1 MQKKKEEDEIKE
13 NVIFRREEKDKDKD
27 KDKENSEKNKN
38 NVNETIKSLFEWDSQ
53 RKQKIKEKKEEEE
66 KTIETSYDYVPKINE
81 KSIELAEKNQLK
93 IKEPNVFLRLAG
105 HDQILKEKKRILIEM
120 YTPSFQPRSYVPRNM
135 NLEKLKK
142 KNYLSQ
148 RENQYEE
155 EEEEE
160 EEEGKKVVIKW
171 FDNNKNSNELNRPV
185 IILAGTKSDL
195 EQKEVKME
203 DIEKLKQ
210 YLNCEYFETSSKNGN
225 GVDDLFFFMAKELFE
240 KIGIN
245 QKIKGSGFKLENKR
259 INEDEK
265 ACNSKF
271 ACC

>member
-1 MQKKKEEDEIKE
+1 MLDTSTLSKDGRDSYRISHTLTDDLYPSYKILVIGDPNIGKTSLIRRYVSNEFLEENESTIGLDFQSKKVQVTPNDKIILKIWDTAGSEKFNSIAQNYFTNSDGIILCFDNTNKTTFNNLEGWINYINKYVEILDNNDSKEEKREKE
-13 NVIFRREEKDKDKD
+13 
-27 KDKENSEKNKN
+27 
-38 NVNETIKSLFEWDSQ
+38 
-53 RKQKIKEKKEEEE
+53 
-66 KTIETSYDYVPKINE
+66 
-81 KSIELAEKNQLK
+81 
-93 IKEPNVFLRLAG
+93 
-105 HDQILKEKKRILIEM
+105 
-120 YTPSFQPRSYVPRNM
+120 
-135 NLEKLKK
+135 
-142 KNYLSQ
+142 
-148 RENQYEE
+148 EE

-171 FDNNKNSNELNRPV
+171 FENNKSNNVQTGPI

-195 EQKEVKME
+195 EEKEVKME
-203 DIEKLKQ
+203 DIDKLKQ

-265 ACNSKF
+265 ACNSKL

>member
-1 MQKKKEEDEIKE
+1 MLDSSTLSKDGRDSYRISQTLTDDLYPSYKILVIGDANTGKTSLIRRYVSNEFLEDNESTIGLDFQSKKVQIAPNDKIILKIWDTAGSEKFNSIAQNYFTNSDGIILCFDNANKTSFDNLDGWINYINKYVEILENSDIKEETK
-13 NVIFRREEKDKDKD
+13 EKD
-27 KDKENSEKNKN
+27 
-38 NVNETIKSLFEWDSQ
+38 
-53 RKQKIKEKKEEEE
+53 
-66 KTIETSYDYVPKINE
+66 
-81 KSIELAEKNQLK
+81 
-93 IKEPNVFLRLAG
+93 
-105 HDQILKEKKRILIEM
+105 
-120 YTPSFQPRSYVPRNM
+120 
-135 NLEKLKK
+135 
-142 KNYLSQ
+142 
-148 RENQYEE
+148 EE

-225 GVDDLFFFMAKELFE
+225 GVDDLFFFMAKELFN
-240 KIGIN
+240 KIGLN
-245 QKIKGSGFKLENKR
+245 QKRKDSGFKLENKR
-259 INEDEK
+259 IIDDEK